1 MTYLVTQRLITTQW
15 QGNTLMI
22 ILNKERA
29 RKTVHILLDFANR
42 IFSCIWVMRARMTIQ
57 ITPHVLAQQSKLN
70 KISPN
75 IFLGIFSILDDN
87 EHFWFFH
94 INFTLFWDF
103 QIFVQMI
110 YIWLGVCISLLRRHV
125 EGWGYDGLKRELKG
139 LAFGVVWEGHGGTGT
154 VGMKY

>member
-29 RKTVHILLDFANR
+29 RKTV
-42 IFSCIWVMRARMTIQ
+42 Q
-57 ITPHVLAQQSKLN
+57 ITPRTLAQQSKLN

-94 INFTLFWDF
+94 INFTLFWDRYLCKLF
-103 QIFVQMI
+103 I
-110 YIWLGVCISLLRRHV
+110 YDLVYVLVFLGDT
-125 EGWGYDGLKRELKG
+125 WKDGGTIKRELKG

-154 VGMKY
+154 VGILGDTWKAGEGIMYW